1 MIVLSG
7 GKKVFPEE
15 VEAVL
20 ESSNNFAEV
29 CVMGSSRSGGTKDGT
44 EEIVAVIVP
53 KESYMADKS
62 DEELNKIVREEVK
75 HLSAHLAPYKRPINI
90 IVYKKELPK
99 TTTRKVKRREVKQ
112 LLNL

>member
-1 MIVLSG
+1 
-7 GKKVFPEE
+7 
-15 VEAVL
+15 
-20 ESSNNFAEV
+20 
-29 CVMGSSRSGGTKDGT
+29 MGSSRSGGTKDGT

-53 KESYMADKS
+53 KESYMAGKS

-90 IVYKKELPK
+90 IVHKKELPK

>member
-1 MIVLSG
+1 
-7 GKKVFPEE
+7 
-15 VEAVL
+15 
-20 ESSNNFAEV
+20 
-29 CVMGSSRSGGTKDGT
+29 
-44 EEIVAVIVP
+44 
-53 KESYMADKS
+53 MADKS